1 MALEKRISELTP
13 KGANLDNTDLFEVSV
28 NDGLGGF
35 VTMYITGAEI
45 IASASGGGVNI
56 YNTDGT
62 LTGAR
67 VVTMA
72 GNRLTM
78 AGGQLN
84 IGTSSNLMFDNNTNL
99 YLQKS
104 GGSNGIDISAAG
116 GGGGVKG
123 NWIFGWNDGEI
134 QASGNLGGESIRM
147 LSSATNN
154 YIGYRD
160 AGSSILWYAGKF
172 ADNYKIKHSTTEYV
186 DINKN
191 TNVVTI
197 SQGVL
202 LNTPLTTAQITAI
215 SSPVKGMQVFN
226 GDRNRMETYNGTYW
240 QGEPMLYTVQ
250 ALTSSP
256 VDAQTIYFGNLP
268 KAPTTTANISKIHI
282 EQSGVIRRAN
292 VYCYS
297 GTAGTAENWSLY
309 IRVNN
314 TTDYLIETIGASA
327 SERIFNNES
336 LNIPVVSG
344 DYFEI
349 KAINPTWVT
358 NPLTTIFGGNVVIE

>member
-1 MALEKRISELTP
+1 MNGLKKISEF
-13 KGANLDNTDLFEVSV
+13 DLISQ
-28 NDGLGGF
+28 DGTERIPLIQSDGGGGF
-35 VTMYITGAEI
+35 ITGYLPI
-45 IASASGGGVNI
+45 SAFIGGSTNI

-72 GNRLTM
+72 GNSLTM

-84 IGTSSNLMFDNNTNL
+84 IGTSSNLIFDNNTNL

-134 QASGNLGGESIRM
+134 QATGNLGGESIRM
-147 LSSATNN
+147 LSSATDN

-160 AGSSILWYAGKF
+160 SISSILWYAGKF
-172 ADNYKIKHSTTEYV
+172 GNNYKIKHSSTELL
-186 DINKN
+186 DIDKN

-202 LNTPLTTAQITAI
+202 LNTPLTTVQISAI

-226 GDRNRMETYNGTYW
+226 SDRNRIETYNGTYW

-256 VDAQTIYFGNLP
+256 ADAATIYFGNLP
-268 KAPTTTANISKIHI
+268 KAPTTTANISKVHI
-282 EQSGVIRRAN
+282 ERSGVIRRAN

-327 SERIFNNES
+327 SERIFNNET
-336 LNIPVVSG
+336 LNIPVVEG

-358 NPLTTIFGGNVVIE
+358 NPLTTIFGGNIVIE

>member
-1 MALEKRISELTP
+1 
-13 KGANLDNTDLFEVSV
+13 
-28 NDGLGGF
+28 
-35 VTMYITGAEI
+35 
-45 IASASGGGVNI
+45 
-56 YNTDGT
+56 
-62 LTGAR
+62 
-67 VVTMA
+67 
-72 GNRLTM
+72 
-78 AGGQLN
+78 
-84 IGTSSNLMFDNNTNL
+84 
-99 YLQKS
+99 
-104 GGSNGIDISAAG
+104 
-116 GGGGVKG
+116 
-123 NWIFGWNDGEI
+123 
-134 QASGNLGGESIRM
+134 M
-147 LSSATNN
+147 LSSATDN

-172 ADNYKIKHSTTEYV
+172 GDNYKVRHSSTDLL

-226 GDRNRMETYNGTYW
+226 GDRNRIETYNGTYW

-268 KAPTTTANISKIHI
+268 KAPTTTVNISKIHI

-336 LNIPVVSG
+336 LNIPVVAG

>member
-1 MALEKRISELTP
+1 MIGLKKITEFDLLAQDGTERIPAIQE
-13 KGANLDNTDLFEVSV
+13 
-28 NDGLGGF
+28 DGGGGF
-35 VTMYITGAEI
+35 INGYLPI
-45 IASASGGGVNI
+45 SAFIDSTNI

-78 AGGQLN
+78 EGGQLN
-84 IGTSSNLMFDNNTNL
+84 IGTSSNLIFDNNPNL
-99 YLQKS
+99 LIQKNS
-104 GGSNGIDISAAG
+104 SANGVQISCAGAG
-116 GGGGVKG
+116 GGVDGS
-123 NWIFGWNDGEI
+123 WTFGWNGGEC
-134 QASGNLGGESIRM
+134 QASGNLNNESLRLI
-147 LSSATNN
+147 SSATDN

-172 ADNYKIKHSTTEYV
+172 GDNYKVQHSSTELL

-202 LNTPLTTAQITAI
+202 LNTPLNTSQIASI
-215 SSPVKGMQVFN
+215 SSLVKGMQVFN
-226 GDRNRMETYNGTYW
+226 SDRNRIETYNGSYW

-268 KAPTTTANISKIHI
+268 KAPTTVANTSKVHI
-282 EQSGVIRRAN
+282 EQSGVIRRAT

-297 GTAGTAENWSLY
+297 GTAGTAENWLLS

-314 TTDYLIETIGASA
+314 ATDYLIEIVSASA
-327 SERIFNNES
+327 NERIFNNES
-336 LNIPVVSG
+336 LNIPVVAG